1 MNKRVFAGVLA
12 FRFNGKGGSLTVAL
26 LVTLHASTKNSFGT
40 RALLDAHD
48 SRHFIHESDGQFRR
62 EKAPV
67 HHVVDNQRHA
77 GLFVDH
83 AEVLDHHLVIRAE
96 EIMHRRYLD
105 GIAARVSLTQA
116 RSSSGD
122 SVCPSPVE
130 PPTARLSA
138 RSRTR
143 NSTWLR
149 MEAACNSPSAAKGV
163 VMGAMT
169 PNGIFSGKI
178 MIGTGSGVFDLA

>member
-1 MNKRVFAGVLA
+1 MQPQCVDMIPFGHRIAQQGGGTRDSGRRGGDDPRCAEAERRIHQRIHCAVDPAVLRRVDHEVGEKLQV
-12 FRFNGKGGSLTVAL
+12 
-26 LVTLHASTKNSFGT
+26 T

-62 EKAPV
+62 EIAPV

-105 GIAARVSLTQA
+105 GIDAET
-116 RSSSGD
+116 
-122 SVCPSPVE
+122 
-130 PPTARLSA
+130 
-138 RSRTR
+138 
-143 NSTWLR
+143 
-149 MEAACNSPSAAKGV
+149 
-163 VMGAMT
+163 
-169 PNGIFSGKI
+169 
-178 MIGTGSGVFDLA
+178 FDRFD